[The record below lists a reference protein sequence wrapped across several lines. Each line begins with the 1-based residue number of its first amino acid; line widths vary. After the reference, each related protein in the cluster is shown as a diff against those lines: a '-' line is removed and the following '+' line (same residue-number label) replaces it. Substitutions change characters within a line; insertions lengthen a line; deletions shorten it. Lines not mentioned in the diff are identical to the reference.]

1 MLETESSNPQ
11 QIQKQKS
18 ETLSQMAKNKVK
30 KSMSLK
36 NKNSIARLRI
46 FNEQGIQQNEEVFP
60 ETNKKTSMQEIY
72 GSQLQ
77 FKKSGQSQYLNTQ
90 QNSQNFQQSNQNIG
104 QDLSQQDEK
113 EKSNKFL
120 NLIAQLKMKKI
131 AKNFISNLPLRR
143 FQFLKSK
150 QYSLIN
156 DKSTDKNL
164 EKSQQLM
171 EEAQKKNTNKTLDR
185 LKKFI
190 PVFQPQNKYKL
201 SWDMLQIVGIITFM
215 FTIPIHLS
223 NNILLEELISIYFL
237 KAMII
242 ILSFD
247 IAVNFNTGFFEK
259 GELITSR
266 MRIAQNYIKN
276 MLFVDL
282 LSIVPLIVY
291 FLKHKN
297 SVSITSFFLLFFF
310 CKIRCF
316 TRIFRKLE
324 EIIRMQYVA
333 LNLLQLFKLLSTIL
347 FFTHIFSCIWIYTGE
362 STSEQNN
369 WISYTRLQ
377 DEEWYIIYLKAYY
390 FVTVT
395 MVTVGYGDI
404 VPVNYI
410 EILIAIIIML
420 ISCGIFAYAL
430 NQIGIIFEELQS
442 QSRQSQ
448 KYFMILNNYM
458 EQRNIS
464 FSLQYQIREYLDYY
478 WKESKQ
484 NKSQLEQQILSQL
497 SETLKQS
504 LLIEANKIILK
515 DSPIFNY
522 NFTDKLLQKT
532 LPLIQEMHCTPEQI
546 IFSQHQV
553 DHHDIYFIEKGKI
566 ELFTIINQKKRNNS
580 GLHKS
585 LKVLEKGSS
594 FGEQSFFTGT
604 ERKISARSLDF
615 TKLLYIRRQ
624 DFIDLLKEFP
634 QDNESFCMI
643 KDLVNF
649 GQYEKIGLK
658 CYCCDNST
666 KHSYVECPYIH
677 YIPDKYKIIKMEYS
691 THQQR
696 QKKERKKQFKERSLN
711 ELNRNTYKIQDFIE
725 KNQEFIA
732 KQSIEDSQ
740 DDYCIQEY
748 SDENSSSQE
757 FENSIKSD
765 QSSELISESDV
776 SAEKE
781 KNNLEN
787 FQKKDSPKSFTSK
800 KENLS
805 QFDGQDF
812 HIQFSNFDNNNNN
825 QDDQITFMQ
834 FPSQNKNIIS
844 REQSPSS
851 INRLQMQKDSQ
862 YKSISKK
869 GGVLSNFQKLK
880 YNKPN
885 QQIINGTLEPSQE
898 IDSPMA
904 QYRQSKNFQFSQFKK
919 KKKLNY
925 FDQNQ
930 IPISQHDNSITSS
943 NNEMKSTPTLRKN
956 FSKNKNNNQI
966 PSTSPQL
973 QQKISSKRKSDKANH
988 MQKENAKSQTENQK
1002 PFTLEKV
1009 IAHSFHNQS
1018 KNQDNDQYQ
1027 GVESSP
1033 QWSHKALNKL
1043 YNLSISRKESYKHPQ
1058 STPSYRHNNSNTQL
1072 FPKTFNSEQNNMSQ
1086 LNNFKIKES
1095 LEDLDRLKIFSV
1107 YFVKFNFDKV
1117 IKQSNLIVM
1126 KNIKNI
1132 VKTKTIT
1139 RRLTQQ
1145 SSNLLHN
1152 QLIHS
1157 PLRQN
1162 SQSFIF
1168 DSSNKPKQS
1177 QQSSNANILKSCEYL
1192 DDDICIFDKQKQDFS
1207 GPNSVYQ
1214 QALNQKKYNIKPYSQ
1229 QQQLRIIQLNQQF
1242 RRKSLMVK
1250 SRSFLDYAL
1259 KKYSAS
1265 QDFNQEINQENASPQ
1280 PKLQKLKSL
1289 QIDTTKFNGVKFQ
1302 NLNKRRS
1309 SIDSD
1314 LKSIKSVQ
1322 ENCSQAD
1329 LEDQVDST
1337 NIINIRSNNSR
1348 SIDLKQSLRR
1358 TSFTNNKVISLNLIK
1373 QTYKSSSSSSS
1384 SSSSQSSHESSPSLK
1399 KKLSQLS
1406 VSPISKVK
1414 TCNKLKKVENDDD
1427 EDDDYNSNK
1436 YVQDDFNNQI
1446 NDQNNQKYMGL
1457 ERKNASN
1464 SDKSNI

>member
-1 MLETESSNPQ
+1 MLETESSKPLQ
-11 QIQKQKS
+11 VKRQTS
-18 ETLSQMAKNKVK
+18 EEILQQMASKNKIK
-30 KSMSLK
+30 KSVSLK

-46 FNEQGIQQNEEVFP
+46 FNEQGIQQNEEVFTEP
-60 ETNKKTSMQEIY
+60 NKKTSLQEIY

-77 FKKSGQSQYLNTQ
+77 FKKTSQSQYLNTQ

-131 AKNFISNLPLRR
+131 AKNFINNLPLRR

-164 EKSQQLM
+164 EKSQQLI
-171 EEAQKKNTNKTLDR
+171 EETQKKTTNKTLDR
-185 LKKFI
+185 LRKFI

-201 SWDMLQIVGIITFM
+201 SWDMLQIIGIITFM

-223 NNILLEELISIYFL
+223 NNILLEEIISIYFL
-237 KAMII
+237 KTLVI

-266 MRIAQNYIKN
+266 TRIAQNYIKN

-282 LSIVPLIVY
+282 MSIIPLIAY
-291 FLKHKN
+291 FLKHQN
-297 SVSITSFFLLFFF
+297 SVSITSFFLLSFF

-324 EIIRMQYVA
+324 EIIRMQHVA
-333 LNLLQLFKLLSTIL
+333 LNLLQLFKLLSTTLI
-347 FFTHIFSCIWIYTGE
+347 FTHIFSCIWIYTGE
-362 STSEQNN
+362 NTGQQNN
-369 WISYTRLQ
+369 WISYSRLQ

-410 EILIAIIIML
+410 EILITIIIML

-497 SETLKQS
+497 SETLKQR

-546 IFSQHQV
+546 IFSQNQV

-643 KDLVNF
+643 KDLVSS

-696 QKKERKKQFKERSLN
+696 QKKDRRKQFKERALN
-711 ELNRNTYKIQDFIE
+711 ELGRNTYKIQDFIE
-725 KNQEFIA
+725 KNQEYLA
-732 KQSIEDSQ
+732 KQSTEDSQ

-748 SDENSSSQE
+748 TDENSSSQE
-757 FENSIKSD
+757 YENSIKSD
-765 QSSELISESDV
+765 ESSELMSESEMSV
-776 SAEKE
+776 GREKE
-781 KNNLEN
+781 NLEN
-787 FQKKDSPKSFTSK
+787 LQKKESPKSFTSK
-800 KENLS
+800 KENQQQS
-805 QFDGQDF
+805 DGQDF
-812 HIQFSNFDNNNNN
+812 HIQFSNFDHIN

-834 FPSQNKNIIS
+834 VPTQNKIQSIEKSPSSVNKLQIYKDSQNKS
-844 REQSPSS
+844 V
-851 INRLQMQKDSQ
+851 
-862 YKSISKK
+862 SKK

-885 QQIINGTLEPSQE
+885 QQIINGTVDPSQE

-904 QYRQSKNFQFSQFKK
+904 QYRQSKNFQFSQFKNK
-919 KKKLNY
+919 KKINH
-925 FDQNQ
+925 FEQNQ
-930 IPISQHDNSITSS
+930 IPYSLHDNSITSS

-956 FSKNKNNNQI
+956 ISKNKNNNQI

-973 QQKISSKRKSDKANH
+973 QNRISSKRKSDKAAH
-988 MQKENAKSQTENQK
+988 MQKESAKHQPESQKT
-1002 PFTLEKV
+1002 FTLEKV

-1018 KNQDNDQYQ
+1018 KNYESDQQYA
-1027 GVESSP
+1027 ESSP

-1043 YNLSISRKESYKHPQ
+1043 YNLSISRKESFKHPQ
-1058 STPSYRHNNSNTQL
+1058 STPSYRHSSSNTQL
-1072 FPKTFNSEQNNMSQ
+1072 FPKTEQNNMSL

-1117 IKQSNLIVM
+1117 IKYSNQIVM

-1132 VKTKTIT
+1132 VKSKTIT

-1192 DDDICIFDKQKQDFS
+1192 DDDLCIFEKQKQEFS
-1207 GPNSVYQ
+1207 GPNSVYHQ
-1214 QALNQKKYNIKPYSQ
+1214 TINQKKYNSKPYSKQ
-1229 QQQLRIIQLNQQF
+1229 QKQRIIQLNQQF

-1265 QDFNQEINQENASPQ
+1265 QDFNQDINQENASPQ
-1280 PKLQKLKSL
+1280 PKLQKLKSF
-1289 QIDTTKFNGVKFQ
+1289 QIDTNKFNGIKFQ

-1309 SIDSD
+1309 SIESD

-1358 TSFTNNKVISLNLIK
+1358 TSLPNNKIISLNLIK

-1414 TCNKLKKVENDDD
+1414 TNNKLKKQDNDDD
-1427 EDDDYNSNK
+1427 IDNYDDDNYNKNA
-1436 YVQDDFNNQI
+1436 QDDFNNQI
-1446 NDQNNQKYMGL
+1446 YDQNNEQYMQIQI
-1457 ERKNASN
+1457 KNTLN
-1464 SDKSNI
+1464 SEKNSQ

>member
-1 MLETESSNPQ
+1 MLETESSKPL
-11 QIQKQKS
+11 QIQRQTS
-18 ETLSQMAKNKVK
+18 EVLQQMAQNKVK
-30 KSMSLK
+30 KSISSK
-36 NKNSIARLRI
+36 NKNSFARLRI
-46 FNEQGIQQNEEVFP
+46 FNEQGVQQNVEVFQEP
-60 ETNKKTSMQEIY
+60 NKKTSLQEIY
-72 GSQLQ
+72 GGQ
-77 FKKSGQSQYLNTQ
+77 FLYKKTSQSQYLNTQ

-104 QDLSQQDEK
+104 QDNSQQDEK
-113 EKSNKFL
+113 EKFNKFF

-131 AKNFISNLPLRR
+131 AKKFINNLPLRR

-164 EKSQQLM
+164 EKSQQQQLI
-171 EEAQKKNTNKTLDR
+171 EEAQKKATNKTLDR
-185 LKKFI
+185 LKKII

-237 KAMII
+237 KTMVI

-247 IAVNFNTGFFEK
+247 ITVNFNTGFFEK

-266 MRIAQNYIKN
+266 TRIAQNYIRN

-282 LSIVPLIVY
+282 MSIGPLIAY
-291 FLKHKN
+291 FLKHQK
-297 SVSITSFFLLFFF
+297 SVSITSFFLLSFF
-310 CKIRCF
+310 CKIKCF

-362 STSEQNN
+362 STSQQNN

-377 DEEWYIIYLKAYY
+377 DEQWYILYLKAYY

-522 NFTDKLLQKT
+522 NFSDKLLQKT

-546 IFSQHQV
+546 IFSQNQV

-585 LKVLEKGSS
+585 LQVLEKGSS

-643 KDLVNF
+643 KDLVNS

-696 QKKERKKQFKERSLN
+696 QKKDRRKQFKERALN
-711 ELNRNTYKIQDFIE
+711 QLSRNTHKIQDFIE
-725 KNQEFIA
+725 KNQEYLA
-732 KQSIEDSQ
+732 KQSMEDSQ

-748 SDENSSSQE
+748 SDENSSSSSNSSRSNSQE
-757 FENSIKSD
+757 YKNSIKSG
-765 QSSELISESDV
+765 QSSELISESELSV
-776 SAEKE
+776 EKE
-781 KNNLEN
+781 KENLEN
-787 FQKKDSPKSFTSK
+787 FQEKDSPKSFTSK

-805 QFDGQDF
+805 QVDGKDF
-812 HIQFSNFDNNNNN
+812 HIQFSNFDCNNE
-825 QDDQITFMQ
+825 DDQITFMQ
-834 FPSQNKNIIS
+834 FPNQNNNFLLIEK
-844 REQSPSS
+844 SPSS
-851 INRLQMQKDSQ
+851 INKLQLQKDSQ
-862 YKSISKK
+862 YKSVSKK

-885 QQIINGTLEPSQE
+885 QQRTNGTLDPSQE
-898 IDSPMA
+898 IDSPIA
-904 QYRQSKNFQFSQFKK
+904 QQRQSKNFQFSQFKK
-919 KKKLNY
+919 KKKINCY
-925 FDQNQ
+925 DQNQ
-930 IPISQHDNSITSS
+930 IPLPLHDNSIISS

-956 FSKNKNNNQI
+956 ISKNKNNNQI

-973 QQKISSKRKSDKANH
+973 WQRVSSKRKSDKASH
-988 MQKENAKSQTENQK
+988 MQKENTNSQTESQR

-1009 IAHSFHNQS
+1009 IPHSFHNQS
-1018 KNQDNDQYQ
+1018 KNQDNDLYQ

-1033 QWSHKALNKL
+1033 QWSNKALNKQ
-1043 YNLSISRKESYKHPQ
+1043 YNLSISRKESFKHPQ

-1072 FPKTFNSEQNNMSQ
+1072 FPKTFSPEQNNMSL
-1086 LNNFKIKES
+1086 LNIFKIKES

-1107 YFVKFNFDKV
+1107 YFVKFNFDQV
-1117 IKQSNLIVM
+1117 IKYSNQIIM
-1126 KNIKNI
+1126 KNIKNL

-1145 SSNLLHN
+1145 SSNLLQN

-1157 PLRQN
+1157 PLKQN

-1177 QQSSNANILKSCEYL
+1177 QQSSNANILKSCEHI
-1192 DDDICIFDKQKQDFS
+1192 DDDLCIFEKQKYDFS
-1207 GPNSVYQ
+1207 GPNSVSQ
-1214 QALNQKKYNIKPYSQ
+1214 QTLNQKKNNCKPYSQ
-1229 QQQLRIIQLNQQF
+1229 QQQMRIIQLHQQF

-1265 QDFNQEINQENASPQ
+1265 QDFNQDINQENASPQ
-1280 PKLQKLKSL
+1280 PKIQKLKSL
-1289 QIDTTKFNGVKFQ
+1289 QIDTNKFNGI

-1358 TSFTNNKVISLNLIK
+1358 ASLPNNKIISLNLIK
-1373 QTYKSSSSSSS
+1373 QTYKSSSS

-1399 KKLSQLS
+1399 KKSSQLS

-1414 TCNKLKKVENDDD
+1414 
-1427 EDDDYNSNK
+1427 NSNK
-1436 YVQDDFNNQI
+1436 LNKKCNDDGENNNKYAQDDFNNEI
-1446 NDQNNQKYMGL
+1446 PDQNSYKYLGL
-1457 ERKNASN
+1457 QRINTLN
-1464 SDKSNI
+1464 SDKSNK